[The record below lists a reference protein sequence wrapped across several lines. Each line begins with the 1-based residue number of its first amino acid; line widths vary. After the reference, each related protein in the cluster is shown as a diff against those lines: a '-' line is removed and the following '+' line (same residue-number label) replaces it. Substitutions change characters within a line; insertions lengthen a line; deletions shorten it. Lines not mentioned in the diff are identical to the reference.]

1 MGRAYFL
8 LFLVHSLLISCE
20 TAQNEEKTV
29 ACYFQYEYVNYAW
42 GFSHSGFTITPSGA
56 VYSFSRSTSWVF
68 ATGDKISS
76 VDLLKN
82 ISASVKTDT
91 LISKSDIAYYQ
102 HLAEAAISGKM
113 SEPVQRGA
121 DMGAIICKIIIPD
134 STDPENIWH
143 EVILTKTGDVEQHN
157 LTPEGT
163 VIAQWLTNLP
173 IIR

>member
-29 ACYFQYEYVNYAW
+29 AYYFQYEYVNHAW

-56 VYSFSRSTSWVF
+56 VYSFSTSTSWVF
-68 ATGDKISS
+68 ASGDKISS
-76 VDLLKN
+76 GDLLKN
-82 ISASVKTDT
+82 ISASVKADT
-91 LISKSDIAYYQ
+91 LIPKSDIAYYQ

-113 SEPVQRGA
+113 SEPAQRGA

-134 STDPENIWH
+134 TTDPQNICH
-143 EVILTKTGDVEQHN
+143 EVILAKTGDLEQHN
-157 LTPEGT
+157 LTPEAA
-163 VIAQWLTNLP
+163 VIAHWLTNLH
-173 IIR
+173 IR